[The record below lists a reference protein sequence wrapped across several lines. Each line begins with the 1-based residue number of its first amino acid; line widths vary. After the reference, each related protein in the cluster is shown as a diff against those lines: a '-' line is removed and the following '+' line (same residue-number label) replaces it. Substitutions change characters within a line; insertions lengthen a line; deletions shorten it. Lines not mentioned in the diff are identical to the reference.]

1 MSKPR
6 RKDPEVFLEGIDKVI
21 RLDLGKHKEL
31 LAQAQTDL
39 RTFQQ
44 ARDHE
49 SARKRHY
56 YRQIG
61 GGKYDDDALK
71 RSVADIRI
79 NIRHLSDKAKLAAD
93 KIDHHK
99 LIVDTLTGQ
108 LADYD
113 RTYASIHRQLQ

>member
-6 RKDPEVFLEGIDKVI
+6 REEPEVFLEGIDAVI

-31 LAQAQTDL
+31 LAQSKAEQVS
-39 RTFQQ
+39 FEQ

-56 YRQIG
+56 YRLIG
-61 GGKYDDDALK
+61 GGEYSDDALR

-79 NIRHLSDKAKLAAD
+79 NIRHLTDKAKAAGE
-93 KIDHHK
+93 KAEHHK
-99 LIVDTLTGQ
+99 LIVDTLTDQ
-108 LADYD
+108 LADYE
-113 RTYASIHRQLQ
+113 RAYASINRQL